1 MEILTLLCGFLLCI
15 ISYSAAPYWETFG
28 FPVCIS
34 HKGPCVWVVS
44 YLWRFVLKVFVIV
57 FLFNWSLSWGEAHD
71 SVFSVQLYSL
81 LSTIK
86 FLLDT
91 GIRLISVYPLI
102 FLPLCFD
109 PKYTG
114 SSLLSHIIHSWK
126 FVQELHV
133 GKPDNRLI
141 WYKGGGGSIPR
152 ELKRW

>member
-15 ISYSAAPYWETFG
+15 ISYSPAPYWETFG

-57 FLFNWSLSWGEAHD
+57 FLFSWSLSWGEAHD
-71 SVFSVQLYSL
+71 LVFSVQLYSL

-114 SSLLSHIIHSWK
+114 SSLLSQETLMYRSVLWTLWERERERVGR
-126 FVQELHV
+126 FVRMALKHV
-133 GKPDNRLI
+133 
-141 WYKGGGGSIPR
+141 
-152 ELKRW
+152 